1 MKKLLLSIVMLAL
14 AMFCGAQSPCWDGTV
29 ADVYAGGDGTPE
41 NPYQIANAAQLAL
54 LAEQTNNGIGGD
66 ACYILTD
73 DICLNENVGSDSHN
87 WMPIGLLVDSYN
99 KDFKGVFD
107 GNGHTINNLYLDNVD
122 GLFCLGLFGRTNN
135 AVIKN
140 VNISNAYITSSLEQ
154 GGTLTGLIAG
164 NAINT
169 DVSNCTVD
177 GSIQSYGCLGGIIG
191 ECETTKV
198 NDTTYIVNCINNAI
212 FSDEARIGGIIGDLS
227 RLDHVNSWLV
237 IENCV
242 NYSDINSKMHC
253 GGIAAQ
259 VHKNAVI
266 KKCENFGKIQ
276 SSIICGGI
284 VGSSGS
290 NTSVYPNCIL
300 EDCVNHEGAEIT
312 GCMIGGIVGKSGLAI
327 ITRCINDASITGLI
341 MDDDYM
347 GIGAT
352 FIGGITG
359 TGGAISNCYNR
370 GDLTAI
376 KTGVM
381 EFDEVYIGGIVGVDE
396 TEFEAH
402 SFNVYNTGNIIP
414 PVGPSIQEYGYG
426 NIVGY
431 SYHPDENYY
440 NCYWLEGNGFPACGN
455 EEMQEHPDL
464 PGSCSFVQGATP
476 TSWILSE
483 AQYGTTDLLEALNA
497 GSLGQCT
504 WLEDVTGINDGYPVF
519 DMAGQ
524 PDYQLVGDEWYYEI
538 TNALGEIYYQ
548 HLEYVCDT
556 TIDDKK
562 VKVIVKTNSLYDLRI
577 DEQPVL
583 EYIYEENNRV
593 YWWDKTSQ
601 EFTVL
606 YDFGANPG
614 DEWVVSAGG
623 NNITMHVDDVWYY
636 VKDARWFKALT
647 VSDENDVF
655 SGTIL
660 CGIGHLTSFFPE
672 KLLDGKADSEVD
684 GLRCYWKDDV
694 LILKEGDVDCDYIY
708 NDNHLGV
715 DENETPAF
723 TVYPNPA
730 KDAVTID
737 CDPVEM
743 RFITSQIELM
753 DIHGQLMK
761 IRVQDNQIDVSY
773 LPNGIYFIKIGNG
786 IVKLIINR

>member
-1 MKKLLLSIVMLAL
+1 MKKLFLSIVMLTL

-29 ADVYAGGDGTPE
+29 ADAYAGGDGTPE

-54 LAEQTNNGIGGD
+54 LAEQTNNGTGGD

-73 DICLNENVGSDSHN
+73 DICLNENIGPDSHN
-87 WMPIGLLVDSYN
+87 WTPIGYKVNNHDSRP
-99 KDFKGVFD
+99 FTGVFD
-107 GNGHTINNLYLDNVD
+107 GDGHVIDNLYSSTSEYITLK
-122 GLFCLGLFGRTNN
+122 GLIGYAEDAT
-135 AVIKN
+135 IKN
-140 VNISNAYITSSLEQ
+140 IIITNASLAGAAYIGIIAGYVVDTYISNCIVNGDVHAIHN
-154 GGTLTGLIAG
+154 GGGIVG
-164 NAINT
+164 YCIISK
-169 DVSNCTVD
+169 DHEPVTVD
-177 GSIQSYGCLGGIIG
+177 DCTNYSNVVTGRLGGGGIIG
-191 ECETTKV
+191 RVTGNLICKKCENYGTIYGLGEC
-198 NDTTYIVNCINNAI
+198 
-212 FSDEARIGGIIGDLS
+212 GGIIGFAGPFS
-227 RLDHVNSWLV
+227 HYKST
-237 IENCV
+237 
-242 NYSDINSKMHC
+242 
-253 GGIAAQ
+253 
-259 VHKNAVI
+259 I
-266 KKCENFGKIQ
+266 KC
-276 SSIICGGI
+276 I
-284 VGSSGS
+284 VD
-290 NTSVYPNCIL
+290 
-300 EDCVNHEGAEIT
+300 DCVNHEDANIS
-312 GCMIGGIVGKSGLAI
+312 GCTAGGIVGRTNLNI
-327 ITRCINDASITGLI
+327 INRCTNYALITGLI

-370 GDLTAI
+370 GDLSAI

-455 EEMQEHPDL
+455 EEMQGHPDL

-606 YDFGANPG
+606 YDFGAKPG

-761 IRVQDNQIDVSY
+761 IRVQDNQIDVSN